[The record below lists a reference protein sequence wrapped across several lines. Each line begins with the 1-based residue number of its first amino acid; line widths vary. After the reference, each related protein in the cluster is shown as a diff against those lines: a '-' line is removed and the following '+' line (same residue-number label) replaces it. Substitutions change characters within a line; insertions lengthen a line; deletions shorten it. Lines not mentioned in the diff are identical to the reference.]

1 VEAAEIDWRTPI
13 LAAEPPPDADFLCY
27 YSGPNVMVEP
37 RNSAAKQYLGTT
49 LDGNALAWRNGAA
62 IVETS
67 AVVPLVHR
75 LIAAGFNVVGQ
86 SAIMQQTPRLYV
98 YEGKWWLYTGG
109 RNIPEKLVRLIL
121 KGVGKP
127 N

>member
-1 VEAAEIDWRTPI
+1 MF
-13 LAAEPPPDADFLCY
+13 AAEPPPDADFLCY

-37 RNSAAKQYLGTT
+37 RNSAAKQCLDTT

-67 AVVPLVHR
+67 AVVPLVHK

-86 SAIMQQTPRLYV
+86 SAGRVRDQERAADHRQLEVMISCHLACS
-98 YEGKWWLYTGG
+98 LGG
-109 RNIPEKLVRLIL
+109 VHLGSGRSL
-121 KGVGKP
+121 KI
-127 N
+127 